1 VQKIAYN
8 LQDLNAE
15 RMEHGFCGP
24 EFLLGNEVD
33 ENFQTSQETR
43 RTKRKSNNDDDDDD
57 KIPQIWR
64 NYRVYIRVEPFVY
77 L

>member
-1 VQKIAYN
+1 MVFAARNSSK
-8 LQDLNAE
+8 E
-15 RMEHGFCGP
+15 MK
-24 EFLLGNEVD
+24 LLMRI
-33 ENFQTSQETR
+33 SRRLKETR

-64 NYRVYIRVEPFVY
+64 NYRVHIRVEPFVY